1 MVAVVVG
8 LVTVVIPSGLHF
20 GGDPHGVEEGILD
33 EDRWNV
39 VPRSEHRH
47 PHAFAVAIVTLLLL
61 FLNQRWVELSNGRNM
76 GGTRG
81 LESIRDAE
89 CCRGKSQNFVGRNS
103 ENNNNARRRLREQ
116 SAGYIMEKNCI

>member
-47 PHAFAVAIVTLLLL
+47 PHAFAVAIVILLLL

-89 CCRGKSQNFVGRNS
+89 CCRGKSQNFVGR
-103 ENNNNARRRLREQ
+103 
-116 SAGYIMEKNCI
+116 K